1 MLKAIGARSA
11 YLYRAVLAQALI
23 SVGLGFALGLLITL
37 ALSAIVPY
45 LGASLS
51 LQINGASLI
60 RVGGLS
66 IVIAGLSAM
75 LPIKQIAGL
84 NPALVFRGK

>member
-1 MLKAIGARSA
+1 MLKALGASSVQ
-11 YLYRAVLAQALI
+11 LYRAVLAQALI
-23 SVGLGFALGLLITL
+23 SVWLGFAMGLIITL

-45 LGASLS
+45 LGANLS
-51 LQINGASLI
+51 LFINSASLL

-75 LPIKQIAGL
+75 LPIKQIARL
-84 NPALVFRGK
+84 DPALVFRGK